1 LKTSTPLKDNNL
13 SNTLERFARRM
24 HPQVWIRDL
33 IKNAEEAGATTF
45 SLRREYRA
53 NSLGAARLIFS
64 DDGRGMSAEDLKKY
78 IGQWNSSS
86 KTQAF
91 GHHDNY
97 GIGVKATT
105 LPWNHY
111 GVVFLSWTSKED
123 PGSMIWLHRDPE
135 TKRYGIKRIPRS
147 APVID
152 DETDAPLIDDE
163 GSIVYDL
170 FDDVVYLKELTR
182 EYPEGY
188 DGIKWAALKTS
199 EIKTAGHG
207 TCVILCGND
216 RASALIKGHPH
227 FGAHNTSIANF
238 IRDRFYTLSMTGTCL
253 FSNKHDT
260 TRVKTYDAPE
270 DEYWE
275 SEGILSWRIDG
286 LDYDLAWG
294 VTDEKVAAKISKAGG
309 VNHHKAHNM
318 CGAIVYY
325 YNGELYNH
333 QTQKNVM
340 RSWGINHDKIIPRV
354 NLIISMPARQEV
366 GGGHHV
372 GVYPDDT
379 RSRLLWEDTR
389 SNSRTHTLPV
399 KALKQHFIDHMPAPI
414 KQLLDEAFASREDR
428 KSSIDHNEVIGKYA
442 HIFRARDP
450 RKKTF
455 KAVCD
460 PDGDLRVEEVPPEV
474 WTPETSTGSN
484 RPPNSDPKPATES
497 NGSTNP
503 LFEAGN
509 TPASAKKEKAPKVQV
524 SCAWMHYDADGERAN
539 STSAFKGESK
549 YIFPFCYAPSA
560 GRKVILANLDHIHFR
575 STTSFFINQFR
586 DGDRRR
592 ERITE
597 LIQDVYEAIAIAKVQ
612 HLIEQT
618 KRDRKR
624 DITEEASLA
633 ALNQIILGCYPAYE
647 IIEAKIIKELKLS
660 PQR

>member
-1 LKTSTPLKDNNL
+1 
-13 SNTLERFARRM
+13 M
-24 HPQVWIRDL
+24 HPQIWIRDL
-33 IKNAEEAGATTF
+33 IKNAEEAGATSF
-45 SLRREYRA
+45 ALRREFRA
-53 NSLGAARLIFS
+53 NSLGATRLIFS
-64 DDGRGMSAEDLKKY
+64 DTGRGMSADDLKEY

-86 KTQAF
+86 KTSAF

-123 PGSMIWLHRDPE
+123 HGSMIWLHRDHE

-163 GSIVYDL
+163 GSIVHEL
-170 FDDVVYLKELTR
+170 FDDVVCIKELSR
-182 EYPEGY
+182 EYPDGY
-188 DGIKWAALKTS
+188 DGIKWGNLKTP
-199 EIKTAGHG
+199 EIKAAGQG

-216 RASALIKGHPH
+216 RASNLIEGNPNW
-227 FGAHNTSIANF
+227 GPYTTSIYSF
-238 IRDRFYTLSMTGTCL
+238 IQRRFFSLDMVGSCLARKGAASPTKVRAYDSPHNGYYDDEGTLEL
-253 FSNKHDT
+253 N
-260 TRVKTYDAPE
+260 
-270 DEYWE
+270 
-275 SEGILSWRIDG
+275 LDG
-286 LDYDLAWG
+286 LGYDIAWG
-294 VTDEKVAAKISKAGG
+294 IKSPPSCGLAKRDHTAASISGIVA
-309 VNHHKAHNM
+309 
-318 CGAIVYY
+318 YY
-325 YNGELYNH
+325 YDGELYNH
-333 QTQKNVM
+333 QPQKNVM

-354 NLIISMPARQEV
+354 NLIISMPVRQEIE
-366 GGGHHV
+366 GGHHV

-399 KALKQHFIDHMPAPI
+399 RALKQYFIDHMPAPI
-414 KQLLDEAFASREDR
+414 KALLDEAFASREDR
-428 KSSIDHNEVIGKYA
+428 ESSINHNEVIGKYA

-450 RKKTF
+450 QKKTL

-460 PDGDLRVEEVPPEV
+460 PDGELRIEEIPLEP

-484 RPPNSDPKPATES
+484 RPTSSDPKPAAES
-497 NGSTNP
+497 SDSADT
-503 LFEAGN
+503 LFGAGN

-524 SCAWMHYDADGERAN
+524 SCAWMHYDPEGEKAN
-539 STSAFKGESK
+539 SSSAFRGESK

-575 STTSFFINQFR
+575 STVSFFVNQFK

-618 KRDRKR
+618 KRDRNR
-624 DITEEASLA
+624 DIIEEASLA

-647 IIEAKIIKELKLS
+647 IIEQKIIKDLKLS
-660 PQR
+660 PAK

>member
-1 LKTSTPLKDNNL
+1 
-13 SNTLERFARRM
+13 M

-53 NSLGAARLIFS
+53 NTIGAARLIFS
-64 DDGRGMSAEDLKKY
+64 DDGRGMSADDLKKY

-111 GVVFLSWTSKED
+111 GVIFLSWTSKED
-123 PGSMIWLHRDPE
+123 KGSMIWLHRDPE

-163 GSIVYDL
+163 GSIVHDL
-170 FDDVVYLKELTR
+170 FDDVVCLNELSC

-188 DGIKWAALKTS
+188 DGIKWAALKTV
-199 EIKTAGHG
+199 EIKAAGHG

-216 RASALIKGHPH
+216 RVSHISSKHPH
-227 FGAHNTSIANF
+227 WGAHNASIFSF
-238 IRDRFYTLSMTGTCL
+238 IRDRFFKLGMRGSCIRDGVTGKPTAV
-253 FSNKHDT
+253 
-260 TRVKTYDAPE
+260 RTYDEPGDGYWE
-270 DEYWE
+270 DE
-275 SEGILSWRIDG
+275 GTMDLSVDG
-286 LDYDLAWG
+286 LDYGIAWG
-294 VTDEKVAAKISKAGG
+294 ISDKKAVSKAAKNLYKL
-309 VNHHKAHNM
+309 HNM
-318 CGAIVYY
+318 GGAVVYFY
-325 YNGELYNH
+325 DGELYNH
-333 QTQKNVM
+333 QPQKNVM

-354 NLIISMPARQEV
+354 NLIISMPVRQEIE
-366 GGGHHV
+366 GGHHV

-399 KALKQHFIDHMPAPI
+399 RALKQYFIDHMPAPI
-414 KQLLDEAFASREDR
+414 KQLLDDAFASREDR

-450 RKKTF
+450 KKKTF

-460 PDGDLRVEEVPPEV
+460 PDGDLRVEEIPPEV
-474 WTPETSTGSN
+474 WTPETSTGSTH
-484 RPPNSDPKPATES
+484 PTSSDPKPATENS
-497 NGSTNP
+497 GSTDS

-509 TPASAKKEKAPKVQV
+509 TPASAKKDKAPKVIV
-524 SCAWMHYDADGERAN
+524 SCAWMHYDPDGEKAN

-549 YIFPFCYAPSA
+549 YMFPFCYAPSA
-560 GRKVILANLDHIHFR
+560 GRKIILANLDHIHFR
-575 STTSFFINQFR
+575 STVSFFINQFK

-624 DITEEASLA
+624 DIIEEASLA

-660 PQR
+660 PIR